1 MNANFPSA
9 NAPIKLFGLS
19 VSGHAH
25 RAELMLALL
34 GLPYEKVDV
43 DLMNGAHKAD
53 DFLAKNPF
61 GQVPVIDDNGQLIS
75 DSTAILV
82 YLVKKYGDGHA
93 WIPDEPVA
101 AAEVQRWLS
110 VASGEVVRG
119 PGTARLVKL
128 FGLPLDYD
136 KARETAE
143 GLFGVMEPVLATRD
157 FLAGDAITIADIA
170 GYTYISHA
178 PEGGISLEPYPGIR
192 AWLARVEAQPGFVGM
207 VRSPEPEAA
216 A

>member
-1 MNANFPSA
+1 MNTNFPSGSP
-9 NAPIKLFGLS
+9 PIKLFGLP

-34 GLPYEKVDV
+34 DLPYEKVDM
-43 DLMNGAHKAD
+43 DLMNGAHKTD

-61 GQVPVIDDNGQLIS
+61 GQVPVIDDGGQLIS

-82 YLVKKYGDGHA
+82 YLAKKYGGGHA
-93 WIPDEPVA
+93 WIPDDPVG

-110 VASGEVVRG
+110 VASNEVFRG
-119 PGTARLVKL
+119 PNTARLVKL
-128 FGLPLDYD
+128 FGMPLDYD
-136 KARETAE
+136 KAKETTE
-143 GLFGVMEPVLATRD
+143 GLFAVMETALAKRN
-157 FLAGDAITIADIA
+157 FLAGDAITIADVA
-170 GYTYISHA
+170 GYTYISHV
-178 PEGGISLEPYPGIR
+178 PEGGVSLDPYPGIK
-192 AWLARVEAQPGFVGM
+192 AWLARIEAQPGFVGM